1 HGVGHSVERDRRQ
14 ALSTT
19 NRLINPNR
27 SPTQQGDTQMPRK
40 KDTEEV
46 GYEDAVTELEEI
58 LSELSDD
65 DIDVD
70 HLAERVKRATELV
83 KICRDRIAA
92 ARLEVRD
99 IELPEESR

>member
-1 HGVGHSVERDRRQ
+1 
-14 ALSTT
+14 
-19 NRLINPNR
+19 
-27 SPTQQGDTQMPRK
+27 MPRK
-40 KDTEEV
+40 KDSDKVSGNVIDSENV

-70 HLAERVKRATELV
+70 HLAERVKRATQLV

-92 ARLEVRD
+92 ARLEVKD